1 MKFTVKIILLLVT
14 FFSISFVYAQKGKIK
29 KDIKM
34 YSQLWDDILNKGE
47 IDLINTK
54 YFDTN
59 IELITNPEN
68 VVGIADF
75 KAYYQTFLTGF
86 SEIDF
91 TIVDIFGQDNKI
103 MKHWNFKGKHTGD
116 FFGIPATGKS
126 VDIDGVTLV
135 KMQNGK
141 ITQEQ
146 DFMDNLTFMSQLGIN
161 PFANSDNYIVIQGL
175 YDDFKTGNIPGIS
188 AAMDANIVWNEAEN
202 FPLADGNPYIGFDA
216 ILAGVFAPIGSEWE
230 YWNLEDIK
238 LHKMDDSKVLATG
251 RYNAKYKKNG
261 AEINLQMAHLWTLKE
276 GKIITFQQY
285 ADTKGINDAMNE

>member
-1 MKFTVKIILLLVT
+1 MKFKNILILFLT
-14 FFSISFVYAQKGKIK
+14 IFSLTSVFAQKSHLK

-34 YSQLWDDILNKGE
+34 YSQLWDDIVNKGE
-47 IDLINTK
+47 IDLINAK
-54 YFDTN
+54 HFDAN
-59 IELITNPEN
+59 IKLIANPEN
-68 VVGIADF
+68 IVGIADF
-75 KAYYQTFLTGF
+75 KAYYQNFLTGF
-86 SEIDF
+86 SEIEF

-116 FFGIPATGKS
+116 FFGIPATGKA

-135 KMQNGK
+135 KMNKGK

-161 PFANSDNYIVIQGL
+161 PFANSDNSTVILGL

-216 ILAGVFAPIGSEWE
+216 IAAGVFARIGGEWE
-230 YWNLEDIK
+230 YWNLTDIK
-238 LHKMDDSKVLATG
+238 LHEMSNNQVLATG

-261 AEINLQMAHLWTLKE
+261 AEIDLQMAHLWTLKD
-276 GKIITFQQY
+276 GKIVTFQQY
-285 ADTKGINDAMNE
+285 ADTKGINDAMSE